1 MRQKAYCTTGRRES
15 SAAGNDLGQQT
26 TSSTTSRSADVLER
40 CQLTWIGNDEIRR
53 DLSGAVDEDGAE
65 NQDPGWKDED
75 EP

>member
-1 MRQKAYCTTGRRES
+1 MRQKAYSQPGGANRPPRVM
-15 SAAGNDLGQQT
+15 DPGQQT
-26 TSSTTSRSADVLER
+26 TSSPTSRSANVLEC